1 MFLLN
6 TTQPLT
12 ALLLL
17 IATVLLIF
25 LGKEIN
31 KPAIPGVTLGVFLVI
46 LVMHTI
52 QLAMPSY
59 EELYVTIRY
68 CIAYELIMVFITF
81 FSYLWVD
88 DIASKFYNKKSI
100 DNSLE
105 WFWKKISSVCVYSLL
120 VLLFII

>member
-12 ALLLL
+12 ALLILA
-17 IATVLLIF
+17 ATVLLIF

-31 KPAIPGVTLGVFLVI
+31 RPAIPATTLGVFLVI

-52 QLAMPSY
+52 QLAMPGY

-68 CIAYELIMVFITF
+68 CIAYELVMVFITF

-88 DIASKFYNKKSI
+88 DIASKLYNRKNL
-100 DNSLE
+100 DTSLD
-105 WFWKKISSVCVYSLL
+105 WFWKQI
-120 VLLFII
+120 